1 MSFIYGKE
9 SIDNVNSEFVFREY
23 TYKVKE
29 KEIVKNI
36 PEFFIEGITKD
47 NTKVAIDFLALIEID
62 EMNSFDL
69 DEEIYFN
76 DYLISSELFLG
87 INNEYK
93 NIDVENVDMYLTRI
107 DKNYFNIRIEIPSYE
122 IIIEYELKFET
133 KEESEMAEW
142 KWIY

>member
-133 KEESEMAEW
+133 KEESEMAE
-142 KWIY
+142 

>member
-9 SIDNVNSEFVFREY
+9 SMDNVNSEFVFREY

-133 KEESEMAEW
+133 KEESEMAE
-142 KWIY
+142 